1 MVIFFSKMKETIEKI
16 QEEKSVLEQACV
28 LKDVKLFNV
37 QCESN
42 KKLQNLHKYST
53 KLESEMKSWK

>member
-1 MVIFFSKMKETIEKI
+1 MKETIEKI
-16 QEEKSVLEQACV
+16 QEEKGVLEQACV

-42 KKLQNLHKYST
+42 KKLQNQK
-53 KLESEMKSWK
+53 MKQ